1 MAGPAKALR
10 AGVSQFGGPG
20 VLRLEEFAR
29 LVVIDLNPDRTTA
42 PGLSR

>member
-20 VLRLEEFAR
+20 VLRLEECAD
-29 LVVIDLNPDRTTA
+29 LVVIDLNPDGMKA
-42 PGLSR
+42 PGSSR